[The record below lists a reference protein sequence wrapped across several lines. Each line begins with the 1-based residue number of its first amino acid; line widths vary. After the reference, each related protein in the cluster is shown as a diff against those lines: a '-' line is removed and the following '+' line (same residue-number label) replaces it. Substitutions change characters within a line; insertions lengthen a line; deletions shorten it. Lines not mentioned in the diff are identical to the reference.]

1 MECNCVSIV
10 KVETKMY
17 INKKNYQKK
26 KKKELDGQEIS
37 KHERFLYIGFFFF
50 FLINNSQG

>member
-26 KKKELDGQEIS
+26 KKELDGQEIS

-50 FLINNSQG
+50 LNK

>member
-1 MECNCVSIV
+1 
-10 KVETKMY
+10 MY
-17 INKKNYQKK
+17 INKKNYQK

-50 FLINNSQG
+50 KINYSKG

>member
-1 MECNCVSIV
+1 MECNCVSMV